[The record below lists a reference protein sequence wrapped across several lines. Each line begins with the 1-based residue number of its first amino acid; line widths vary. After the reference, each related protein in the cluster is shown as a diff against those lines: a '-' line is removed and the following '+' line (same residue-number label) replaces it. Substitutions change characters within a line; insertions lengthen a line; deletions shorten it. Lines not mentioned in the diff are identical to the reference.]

1 MTKRTMEELGRTK
14 IDWFSEIMAGQKT
27 LWDEIYTV
35 RAERDKW
42 REIAERLYN
51 ASQETDYS
59 LMVKASRAYEEAA
72 SEREEG

>member
-1 MTKRTMEELGRTK
+1 MFGEPCKCENVHGGFCHSCFMDACMSRINAVK
-14 IDWFSEIMAGQKT
+14 
-27 LWDEIYTV
+27 
-35 RAERDKW
+35 ERDKW
-42 REIAERLYN
+42 RDIAERLYN